1 MIVFTPLCGSAQSTS
16 IPSAFCYL
24 LQIDDIRV
32 LLDCGAPDWRLG
44 AGENVEGR
52 GSDGDERQAK
62 RLWAEYLD
70 LLERNAPEIDLVL
83 FTHASL
89 PHIGLYAYARARLGL
104 AAPAFATLPVQ
115 ALGRIAVLDDVES
128 WRAEVDV
135 DNEPTE
141 EYSGDGDVKMEN
153 GTSILRK
160 AIATAEEVKE
170 AFDSITTLKYSQATH
185 LTGKLQA
192 LTLTAFSAS
201 HTLGG
206 TLWKLRSASSGTL
219 LYAVGLNHMKEQH
232 LDGTALIR
240 PGGAGVGEGLGRPDL
255 LITDAQRVGVNG
267 VRRREREEAFLDSI
281 TKTLRSSSSV
291 LIPVDA
297 STRVL
302 ELLVILDQHWTQAKT
317 RAPLCLVSRTGKD
330 CVQFVR
336 SLMEWMGGWITREGE
351 VPTVGR
357 DGKKRKRRNRRDEEE
372 VEDEDALLANM
383 ILRFRHL
390 QIFPTPEALIA
401 AIPSS
406 TPKVVLA
413 TPLTMSYGAS
423 RALFESFA
431 SSRNN
436 LVMLVNIAEKGTLA
450 RSLWNLWEGD
460 QPEDSKWGKGRLGN
474 VVHGSGK
481 MALTMNAKVP
491 LAGAELEEYLNA
503 EKAAKEKAAAD
514 AAAARPQILLE
525 ADDDDEGD
533 SDEDDASDASSEL
546 AVEEELGGG
555 TVEGTLSRPYAEGA
569 VGAKAAGPEED
580 EVDATRQQ
588 LSFDIYLKGKVS
600 RATFFKSSSG
610 TQGTRYRMFPYVEK
624 RRRVDVWGETLDIG
638 TWMRKGKQ
646 WEEEEETE
654 ENQEA
659 KEARKRKQE
668 EEEAQ
673 KAPPEP
679 PSKFITEEHVIDLR
693 CKLFFVDFEG
703 LNDGRA
709 TKMIVPQVN
718 PRKMILVA
726 AETIATNELIE
737 ACGEIR
743 SMTREISTPTVGEEI
758 KIGEHTH
765 SYSISIGEALFSTLK
780 MSKFEDNEVAFVSGH
795 IAFNASSAIPVL
807 EPAASTTSEH
817 STSVALIP
825 ARAEEPQGAIM
836 TAPPQILPQ
845 TTLIGDLRLTA
856 LKARLSALG
865 ITADFAGEGVL
876 ICGLSQAGKEGT
888 DNDVVSVRKMG
899 GGRVEVEGNVSEVY
913 YTVRRELYGL
923 YAQVAG

>member
-44 AGENVEGR
+44 AGESVEGEGPE
-52 GSDGDERQAK
+52 GSGAQSK
-62 RLWAEYLD
+62 RLWAAYLD

-83 FTHASL
+83 FTHGSL

-104 AAPAFATLPVQ
+104 SAPAFATLPTQ
-115 ALGRIAVLDDVES
+115 ALGRIAVLDDVEG
-128 WRAEVDV
+128 WRAEVDI
-135 DNEPTE
+135 DNEVPE

-153 GTSILRK
+153 GTTILRRG
-160 AIATAEEVKE
+160 IATTEEVKE

-232 LDGTALIR
+232 LDGTGLIR

-267 VRRREREEAFLDSI
+267 VRRRDREEAFLDSI
-281 TKTLRSSSSV
+281 TKTLRSSNSV

-302 ELLVILDQHWTQAKT
+302 ELLVILDQHWTHAKT

-330 CVQFVR
+330 CVAFVR

-357 DGKKRKRRNRRDEEE
+357 DGKKRKRRNRRDEEDIE
-372 VEDEDALLANM
+372 EEDALLANM

-390 QIFPTPEALIA
+390 KIYPTPEALLA
-401 AIPSS
+401 DIPPS

-423 RALFESFA
+423 RILFESFA

-450 RSLWNLWEGD
+450 RSLWDRWEAD

-474 VVHGSGK
+474 IVHGSGK
-481 MALTMNAKVP
+481 VALTINAKVP
-491 LAGAELEEYLNA
+491 LTGAELEGYLSA

-514 AAAARPQILLE
+514 AAAARPQLLLE

-533 SDEDDASDASSEL
+533 SEDEASDASSEL
-546 AVEEELGGG
+546 AVEEELGGETG
-555 TVEGTLSRPYAEGA
+555 EGVTRPITEGG
-569 VGAKAAGPEED
+569 VGARAAGPEED

-600 RATFFKSSSG
+600 RATFFKSSTG
-610 TQGTRYRMFPYVEK
+610 TQATRYRMFPYVEK
-624 RRRVDVWGETLDIG
+624 RRRVDVWGETIDIG
-638 TWMRKGKQ
+638 TWMRRGKQ

-659 KEARKRKQE
+659 REARKKKQE

-679 PSKFITEEHVIDLR
+679 PSKFITEEHVVELR

-726 AETIATNELIE
+726 AETSATNELIE

-765 SYSISIGEALFSTLK
+765 SYSISIGEALFSSLK
-780 MSKFEDNEVAFVSGH
+780 MSKFEDNEVAFVSGR
-795 IAFNASSAIPVL
+795 ITFNANSAIPVL
-807 EPAASTTSEH
+807 EPAAMAVVENSTAVVLAPVRSQEH
-817 STSVALIP
+817 NGIIAMP
-825 ARAEEPQGAIM
+825 
-836 TAPPQILPQ
+836 PPQILPQ

-899 GGRVEVEGNVSEVY
+899 GGRVEVEGNVSDVY